1 VIPKDKLASFFI
13 KEKFGPELLS
23 QKFTLELFKEII
35 LKRKKS
41 KIKLLLMDQKFIAGI
56 GNIYASEICFCAGVD
71 PKRRANELK
80 MDEVEAIYNCMQK
93 ILKKAI
99 ENRGTSSQ
107 DYVDAFGRKGSMNV
121 F

>member
-1 VIPKDKLASFFI
+1 MIPKDKLASFFI

-56 GNIYASEICFCAGVD
+56 GNIYSDEILFFAKVLPLRITGTLTSSEI
-71 PKRRANELK
+71 KRIFKGIKKILP
-80 MDEVEAIYNCMQK
+80 EAIKNTVLQVGI
-93 ILKKAI
+93 ILMLMGKEEI
-99 ENRGTSSQ
+99 I
-107 DYVDAFGRKGSMNV
+107 FL
-121 F
+121 